1 MEDKRS
7 TPSRVGM
14 TPIIGIV
21 IIVVMALAIVPILTS
36 VSSNISLADALTI
49 LGQHGYIA
57 YASPTGDLTVNG
69 NLAVTGN
76 GSFGGNVTISGNLYI
91 TGSIYGANVTGGN
104 LTQED
109 IEDYVGGLINDAD
122 SVQTRITVTYQDAT
136 NSLDFVV
143 DNLLGNIT
151 LGANTTGIYVGN
163 ITGGNA
169 ITVTGQGVEGANVT
183 INFDGG
189 AAPGGELGGTWAN
202 PTVDSG
208 IHDDEYIELSDTFG
222 GEVSGNYTSIVIN
235 NDALD
240 DQYIELGDTF
250 GGEVSGNYT
259 NIVINNNALD
269 DQYYD
274 SEADLTA
281 LLNDNYFSSEAN
293 LTALLND
300 NYYSSEAN
308 LTALLDDN
316 YIELSDIFGGDVN
329 GNYTAI
335 VIGADAVALT
345 TDTTG
350 NYVANLTAGA
360 GITVSGGGTENANV
374 TVSATL
380 GTSITSSEIV
390 DSNITEPDL
399 YISNAPTDNYI
410 LSYNAATGGFT
421 WVQDQA
427 GNDTFSATTVND
439 VTWGNDTDGNITWTF
454 DPSGNNVIL
463 NIWPQ
468 VFNISTGTLQE
479 GGYDVLTIN
488 DSFGGDVS
496 GIYNAI
502 AIAADAVKAADID
515 WGDLT
520 DLDEGGTVIWGNI
533 AEGELADST
542 VVEADLKAID
552 APHDEEIL
560 TYDTYIGDFEWETP
574 EELFTAG
581 NGLTWSANDTI
592 DFDGGDSPSGELGG
606 TWANPT
612 VDSGIHDDEYIE
624 LSDTFGGEV
633 SGNYTNIVIDNDAL
647 DDQYYDSE
655 SDLTTLLN
663 NNYYSSEAN
672 LTALLNNNYYSSE
685 ANLTALLDDDYIDE
699 DQAFAGE
706 VTGTYDATVV
716 DNDAL
721 DDQYIELADTF
732 GGDVSG
738 NYTAIVI
745 GPNAVTLGSDTTG
758 NYISSVAGG
767 AGISISGSG
776 AEIANV
782 TVTAILGANITGNEI
797 VDGNITEVDLYATN
811 AATDNYI
818 LSYDD
823 ATGGF
828 TWVQDQTGSGSFD
841 ATIQNVVTWGNDTNG
856 NMTWTFDP
864 SGNNVIVNI
873 WPQVFNVSTGTLQE
887 GGYDVLTINDN
898 FGGDVSGTY
907 LAIVIGNDAVDDAHI
922 NWGNL
927 TDLGEH
933 GTVTWGNLGE
943 GELADSS
950 IVSADIKDD
959 TIDSAD
965 YAPDSIDN
973 EHINWANLTDLDNQG
988 VVVWGNLGEGELA
1001 DSSVVSADIKDDTID
1016 SGDYAADSIDEE
1028 HINWANM
1035 TDLGDL
1041 GVVTWGNLGE
1051 GELADDSIVSADIK
1065 DDTIDSADY
1074 NADSIDD
1081 EHINW
1086 GSGANQ
1092 IDQTDIPNGAKLYF
1106 FSATIFNPDGIQ
1118 STLGNITIFPI
1129 EAESFPNGIT
1139 FTDLG
1144 IKTNAASN
1152 YTLLFQEWT
1161 APTTYSSLLESVS
1174 TSSATEAEDD
1184 GTIANGTG
1192 GGAGDCNAG
1201 SILKVT
1207 LPTTD
1212 VDELV
1217 VWGSYKINDS

>member
-21 IIVVMALAIVPILTS
+21 IIVVMALAIVPILST

-49 LGQHGYIA
+49 LGQNGYVA

-69 NLAVTGN
+69 DLTVTGSAN
-76 GSFGGNVTISGNLYI
+76 ISQELYVGGNSTFTGNVTINGNLFI
-91 TGSIYGANVTGGN
+91 NGVLYGANVTGGN

-109 IEDYVGGLINDAD
+109 IEDYIGGLINDGD

-208 IHDDEYIELSDTFG
+208 IHDDEYIELSD
-222 GEVSGNYTSIVIN
+222 
-235 NDALD
+235 A
-240 DQYIELGDTF
+240 
-250 GGEVSGNYT
+250 
-259 NIVINNNALD
+259 
-269 DQYYD
+269 
-274 SEADLTA
+274 
-281 LLNDNYFSSEAN
+281 
-293 LTALLND
+293 
-300 NYYSSEAN
+300 
-308 LTALLDDN
+308 
-316 YIELSDIFGGDVN
+316 FGGDVS

-335 VIGADAVALT
+335 VIGPNAVALGA
-345 TDTTG
+345 DTTG
-350 NYVANLTAGA
+350 NYVSSVASGTGINISGSGA
-360 GITVSGGGTENANV
+360 EIANV
-374 TVSATL
+374 TVTATL
-380 GTSITSSEIV
+380 GANITGDEIV
-390 DSNITEPDL
+390 DGNITEVDL
-399 YISNAPTDNYI
+399 YGTNAPTDNYI
-410 LSYNAATGGFT
+410 LSYDDATGGFT
-421 WVQDQA
+421 WVEDQTA
-427 GNDTFSATTVND
+427 SGPVYAPSNATYLVGSAAANLTNEIV
-439 VTWGNDTDGNITWTF
+439 VGL
-454 DPSGNNVIL
+454 S
-463 NIWPQ
+463 PQ
-468 VFNISTGTLQE
+468 
-479 GGYDVLTIN
+479 
-488 DSFGGDVS
+488 
-496 GIYNAI
+496 
-502 AIAADAVKAADID
+502 
-515 WGDLT
+515 
-520 DLDEGGTVIWGNI
+520 
-533 AEGELADST
+533 
-542 VVEADLKAID
+542 
-552 APHDEEIL
+552 
-560 TYDTYIGDFEWETP
+560 
-574 EELFTAG
+574 
-581 NGLTWSANDTI
+581 
-592 DFDGGDSPSGELGG
+592 GELGG

-663 NNYYSSEAN
+663 DNYYSSEAN

-721 DDQYIELADTF
+721 DDQYIELSDTF

-758 NYISSVAGG
+758 NYVSSVAGG
-767 AGISISGSG
+767 AGISVSGSG

-782 TVTAILGANITGNEI
+782 TITATLGANITGNEI
-797 VDGNITEVDLYATN
+797 VDGNITEADLYGTN
-811 AATDNYI
+811 APTDNYI

-841 ATIQNVVTWGNDTNG
+841 ATIQNVVTWGNNTNG

-907 LAIVIGNDAVDDAHI
+907 SAIVIGNDAVDDAHI

-965 YAPDSIDN
+965 YASDSIDN

-1016 SGDYAADSIDEE
+1016 SGDYAVDSIDEE

-1106 FSATIFNPDGIQ
+1106 FAATIYNPDGIQ
-1118 STLGNITIFPI
+1118 GTLGNITIFPI

-1161 APTTYSSLLESVS
+1161 APETYSGLLESVS